1 LFYVI
6 FHFTIVFAA
15 LPFNTERGQHILK
28 NPGIVNAIIEK
39 SAIKN
44 TDTVLEVGP
53 GTGNLTVK
61 ILEYAKKVIACEI
74 DARMIAELKKR
85 VLGTNIG
92 EQTEEEVEGEGMV
105 ELVGGVGKGGGGRLA
120 VQQKLEI
127 RPGDIMKVEWPFF
140 DVCIANLPYQISSP
154 FVFRLLLQ
162 RPLPRYAVLMFQKEF
177 ADRLLAR
184 PCERSYCRLTVNVQ
198 LLAKVEHLMKV
209 KRAEFRPP
217 PKVDSAVIRIEPR
230 NPPPAIN
237 FQEWDGLLR
246 IVFLRKSKTL
256 ISIFKQKQVCDLL
269 EKNYRIVCSTK
280 NMPLEKTFKIRNK
293 LEDILTRS
301 GFGTKRARRM
311 DIEDFLQLLLA
322 FNKEDVHFA

>member
-1 LFYVI
+1 MSKTKLKRKKRKNCDGPS
-6 FHFTIVFAA
+6 TGQA

-85 VLGTNIG
+85 VLGT
-92 EQTEEEVEGEGMV
+92 
-105 ELVGGVGKGGGGRLA
+105 A

>member
-1 LFYVI
+1 MGKTKLKRKKQKNSGCLSSSQ
-6 FHFTIVFAA
+6 A
-15 LPFNTERGQHILK
+15 LPFNTEKGQHILK

-61 ILEYAKKVIACEI
+61 ILEHAKKVIACEI
-74 DARMIAELKKR
+74 DTRMIAELKKR
-85 VLGTNIG
+85 VLGTP
-92 EQTEEEVEGEGMV
+92 
-105 ELVGGVGKGGGGRLA
+105 
-120 VQQKLEI
+120 VQQKLEV
-127 RPGDIMKVEWPFF
+127 RPGDVMKVEWPFF

-177 ADRLLAR
+177 ADRLLAK
-184 PCERSYCRLTVNVQ
+184 PCEKSYCRLSVNVQ
-198 LLAKVEHLMKV
+198 LLAKVEHLMRV
-209 KRAEFRPP
+209 KRTEFRPP
-217 PKVDSAVIRIEPR
+217 PKVDSAVVRIEPR
-230 NPPPAIN
+230 NPPPPIN

-256 ISIFKQKQVCDLL
+256 LSIFKQKQVCDLL
-269 EKNYRIVCSTK
+269 EKNYRIVCSAK
-280 NMPLEKTFKIRNK
+280 NMPLDKSFKIRNK
-293 LEDILTRS
+293 LEDILTKS
-301 GFGTKRARRM
+301 GFATKRARRM
-311 DIEDFLQLLLA
+311 DIEDFLQLLLV